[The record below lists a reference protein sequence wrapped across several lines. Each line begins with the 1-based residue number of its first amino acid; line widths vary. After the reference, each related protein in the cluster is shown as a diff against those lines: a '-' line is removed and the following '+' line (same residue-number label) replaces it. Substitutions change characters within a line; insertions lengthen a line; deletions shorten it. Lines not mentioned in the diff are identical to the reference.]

1 MNCTFVITNVYL
13 LHLVSK
19 EIARLAWKIALD
31 SYRTFAPLK
40 YPPHILALAYLH
52 LATLLHS
59 PTSTTEDLH
68 IPYNT
73 FVAKP
78 SYVNAVMIDV
88 LDLYIHHLAH
98 TRVGPDYPLTKFINL
113 QILVRRELGAEDDE
127 EDGPV
132 EIPPLRDASAGDRG
146 TVRFIL
152 DWDRIV
158 RENAILESM
167 QRWYQREFRIM
178 YFIST
183 STTRVNE

>member
-1 MNCTFVITNVYL
+1 
-13 LHLVSK
+13 
-19 EIARLAWKIALD
+19 
-31 SYRTFAPLK
+31 
-40 YPPHILALAYLH
+40 
-52 LATLLHS
+52 
-59 PTSTTEDLH
+59 
-68 IPYNT
+68 
-73 FVAKP
+73 
-78 SYVNAVMIDV
+78 MIDV

-167 QRWYQREFRIM
+167 QR
-178 YFIST
+178 
-183 STTRVNE
+183 